1 MTGLSS
7 LTLNTIERT
16 SYINIS
22 FDEGVNAML
31 FDYGMRTDV
40 FGDYPIAYH
49 FFGKGQVQKV
59 TCLSDAVALG
69 ITEGGVM
76 GGVPYYHIERYYSFI
91 GQDKPL
97 YVMFAD
103 CLRMVGHTMKPDFS
117 AMADIQLMAKGEVYQ
132 MGVWTEQQVWKRSDD
147 GGYAFTELLGNIQ
160 SCAEMFSGHTGIT
173 RDSASAAS
181 VILFANTASL
191 YGDSSNTLKVD
202 YKKLP
207 YALSLNFPKVSLVLG
222 QNGTDKV
229 HSMQRGNV
237 NKCPVG
243 LMGAVLGC
251 LTLASAEESIGSLQ
265 TMDLNKNDDF
275 NDVELGFGSISADGS
290 SDDFGRIDGINDVR
304 RNVIAQNGYIFPT
317 AYRPKEASYFLCN
330 DQTLSTGDYGSIAN
344 NRVIHKCQR
353 IIRSI
358 MLPYVESNIDID
370 LTTGKMSA
378 ADATILQNE
387 ITQALGNN
395 LVNQRGQQQTNGCY
409 IDINTDV
416 NILLTD
422 SVEIDVSL
430 FPADSSPVINF
441 MEQYKIVE

>member
-7 LTLNTIERT
+7 LTLSTIERQ

-22 FDEGVNAML
+22 FDEGINAML
-31 FDYGMRTDV
+31 FDYGLRTDA
-40 FGDYPIAYH
+40 FGDFTAARY
-49 FFGKGQVQKV
+49 FFGNGQVQMI
-59 TCLSDAVALG
+59 TNLSEAESLG
-69 ITEGGVM
+69 ITAGGVL
-76 GGVPYYHIERYYSFI
+76 GGVPHYHIERYYSFI

-103 CLRMVGHTMKPDFS
+103 CTKRTGNTIVPDFS
-117 AMADIQLMAKGEVYQ
+117 SMADIQLTAKGAVYQ
-132 MGVWTEQQVWKRSDD
+132 IGVWTEQQVWKPSD
-147 GGYAFTELLGNIQ
+147 GSTYGFTGLLSNIQ

-181 VILFANTASL
+181 VLLFANTASL
-191 YGDSSNTLKVD
+191 YGDTSNTRKVD
-202 YKKLP
+202 YRKLP
-207 YALSLNFPKVSLVLG
+207 YALSLNFPKVSLILG
-222 QNGTDKV
+222 QNGTPSV
-229 HSMQRGNV
+229 HAMQKSNT
-237 NKCPVG
+237 NMCPVG

-265 TMDLNKNDDF
+265 TMDLNKDDDF
-275 NDVELGFGSISADGS
+275 NDVELGFGSVS
-290 SDDFGRIDGINDVR
+290 SVGESDNFGKIGDINDVR
-304 RNVIAQNGYIFPT
+304 RNVMAQNGYVFPT
-317 AYRPKEASYFLCN
+317 TYKAKESSYYLCN
-330 DQTLSTGDYGSIAN
+330 DRTLSQGDYGCIAN

-353 IIRSI
+353 IIRSV
-358 MLPYVESNIDID
+358 MLPYVESEINIDPS
-370 LTTGKMSA
+370 TGRMSS
-378 ADATILQNE
+378 ADMAMLQNE

-395 LVNQRGQQQTNGCY
+395 LVNTKGQQQTNGCY

-441 MEQYKIVE
+441 KEKYQITQ